1 MSKKKKGSKKSY
13 QRDSVGGD
21 KNKQRNSEPLKV
33 STFTTTTDNSNNPP
47 KKEIANKKNQEESLI
62 EWDSK
67 NLDYKFNKEYY
78 EQDIFR
84 LDGRKLVTRYEEIE
98 NIGDEKLKER
108 LDNAHDKI
116 IALSKNYPSEYKSL
130 WLYQLKPEVNE
141 QKPKSKIEFWVM
153 KTDDENKNATLSD
166 SNYQNREGQS
176 FKLKIAYPGLAIG
189 LGNPH
194 GTAFKGDIQLGM
206 SFDYVTGLPFVSG
219 SSLKGKLRSIMEKLI
234 DDQNVEDLTEEDP
247 DKITKITLSDYLQMQ
262 DSSEGKLS
270 KKQICELVDAI
281 FEGVS
286 WAEKDGK
293 IQYSEGE
300 PVKEEIPM
308 GDRDVF
314 YGGIVVPENGKAFLK
329 QDFLAPHPSKIQS
342 PNVLKFLAIAPDTE
356 IEFFFSLKDSKLKSG
371 EGNTI
376 ITAEQ
381 KAEMFF
387 NLLKDF
393 GVGAKTNVGY
403 GIME

>member
-1 MSKKKKGSKKSY
+1 MPENNNRRNNHNESTPEEMAIQNTVAKLE
-13 QRDSVGGD
+13 
-21 KNKQRNSEPLKV
+21 KNFALY
-33 STFTTTTDNSNNPP
+33 
-47 KKEIANKKNQEESLI
+47 
-62 EWDSK
+62 SK
-67 NLDYKFNKEYY
+67 NLDYFFNKEYY
-78 EQDIFR
+78 ERGVFR
-84 LDGRKLVTRYEEIE
+84 IGENEELIENYEELQ
-98 NIGDEKLKER
+98 NVNDANNSKNNVKLKER
-108 LDNAHDKI
+108 LDRIHEQI
-116 IALSKNYPSEYKSL
+116 IALSKNYPFEYKSL
-130 WLYQLKPEVNE
+130 WLYQLKPKKNE
-141 QKPKSKIEFWVM
+141 QKQGKKIESWVM
-153 KTDDENKNATLSD
+153 KTYSENKDETLPD
-166 SNYQNREGQS
+166 SKNQNRKGQS
-176 FKLKIAYPGLAIG
+176 FKLKIVYPGLVIG

-234 DDQNVEDLTEEDP
+234 EDPNVDDSTKEDP
-247 DKITKITLSDYLQMQ
+247 DKIKKITLSDYLQMK
-262 DSSEGKLS
+262 DSSEGTLS
-270 KKQICELVDAI
+270 KKQICELVDII

-286 WAEKDGK
+286 WAEKDGE

-300 PVKEEIPM
+300 PIKKEIPM

-314 YGGIVVPENGKAFLK
+314 YGGIVVPKNGKAFLK

-371 EGNTI
+371 EENTT

-403 GIME
+403 GIMA